1 MDLDSP
7 GKILKP
13 WKYNAILGKSSI
25 RQAPN
30 ESDLD
35 FYLLKVDGELS
46 CWTRIQRRFMKSIKL
61 HLETKVSQDCRV
73 NELLPNF
80 EWRADPF
87 RGQINKFTCAHIID
101 KGL

>member
-1 MDLDSP
+1 M
-7 GKILKP
+7 
-13 WKYNAILGKSSI
+13 KSIKLQSI
-25 RQAPN
+25 SFLTAPI

-80 EWRADPF
+80 ERRAEPF
-87 RGQINKFTCAHIID
+87 RGQNKKISFAQIID
-101 KGL
+101 KGLYYHISKVFFRL